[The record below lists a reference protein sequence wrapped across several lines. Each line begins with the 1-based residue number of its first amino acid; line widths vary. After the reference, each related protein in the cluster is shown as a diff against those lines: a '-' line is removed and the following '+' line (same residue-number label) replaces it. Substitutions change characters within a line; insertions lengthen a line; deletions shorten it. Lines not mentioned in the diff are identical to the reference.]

1 MYIKIILAVLVI
13 AFIGAQFVP
22 VERTNPPVTGEIEA
36 PVQVS
41 EILKRSCYDCHSN
54 ESEWP
59 WYSRVAPA
67 SWLVVSDV
75 NEAREH
81 MNFSEWNKYSQEK
94 KEEKIEEI
102 WEEVESGEMP
112 LWFYVPLHPE
122 AKLSAADKELIHKW
136 TAAAGEHD

>member
-1 MYIKIILAVLVI
+1 MYLKIILAVLII

-22 VERTNPPVTGEIEA
+22 VDRTNPPVTGEIQA
-36 PVQVS
+36 PVEVS

-54 ESEWP
+54 ETVWP
-59 WYSRVAPA
+59 WYSRVAPV

-81 MNFSEWNKYSQEK
+81 MNFTEWNKYSAK
-94 KEEKIEEI
+94 KKGEKIEEI

-122 AKLSAADKELIHKW
+122 VKLSSADKELLHKW
-136 TAAAGEHD
+136 TAAAAEND